1 MATSHSLTSYQAEIQ
16 IPKSTE
22 SSKFSNRLG
31 RAPRMMSPPMECP
44 MQCIT
49 MRLPGR
55 WPKIQSTVCIW
66 RYHQW
71 YPTGTS
77 NCVFR
82 TYNQRGFLRI
92 KKTRRNWLLDQLNPA
107 FWSNNSESL
116 INKTRFLREKDT
128 THPTS
133 RESSC
138 IIVHHLYTRY
148 TRPLNP
154 CWGVLVE
161 GKDERQFHSAPPGLR
176 WWRPNSRILAS
187 WCIPCT
193 VSWISIASRH
203 GMTRPQSSNIWGHY
217 NISLAWNKLK

>member
-1 MATSHSLTSYQAEIQ
+1 MATSHSLTSYIQLPSQKSQ

-44 MQCIT
+44 MQCST
-49 MRLPGR
+49 MPLPGR

-92 KKTRRNWLLDQLNPA
+92 KKKCRNWLLGSTEPG

-116 INKTRFLREKDT
+116 INKNEVLKGKRHQLILL
-128 THPTS
+128 PG
-133 RESSC
+133 ESSC
-138 IIVHHLYTRY
+138 IIMHHLYIYIYTRY

-161 GKDERQFHSAPPGLR
+161 GKDERQFHSAPPGLHHFQR
-176 WWRPNSRILAS
+176 WWRPKLRDFSVVMYPMHGFLNFN
-187 WCIPCT
+187 CI
-193 VSWISIASRH
+193 
-203 GMTRPQSSNIWGHY
+203 
-217 NISLAWNKLK
+217 